1 MGMSVVVFVLYFAGS
16 MRKKKL
22 VQKILSPIFK
32 SSSQEE
38 EISSQATIP
47 TGEVP
52 QSPDVI
58 DPYLPDLS
66 QRLVDID
73 AALFA
78 REITLIDKELFI
90 RIPWPELSN
99 CGWMTKDKV
108 RYFHRIFR
116 LLCFLNNNNNDDDDD
131 DDDNNDNDN
140 INDNN
145 IVNDI
150 VNDNNNNTS
159 NQYLKTSQKGFK
171 YYILKIMLKISEPND
186 GESTSKH

>member
-1 MGMSVVVFVLYFAGS
+1 MFIVGS

-22 VQKILSPIFK
+22 VKKILSPIFK
-32 SSSQEE
+32 SSSVEE
-38 EISSQATIP
+38 EMTNQAVSP

-52 QSPDVI
+52 TSPI
-58 DPYLPDLS
+58 LIGNHLPDMS

-108 RYFHRIFR
+108 
-116 LLCFLNNNNNDDDDD
+116 
-131 DDDNNDNDN
+131 
-140 INDNN
+140 
-145 IVNDI
+145 
-150 VNDNNNNTS
+150 
-159 NQYLKTSQKGFK
+159 Q
-171 YYILKIMLKISEPND
+171 
-186 GESTSKH
+186 STFPLMPPLAQSKARHN